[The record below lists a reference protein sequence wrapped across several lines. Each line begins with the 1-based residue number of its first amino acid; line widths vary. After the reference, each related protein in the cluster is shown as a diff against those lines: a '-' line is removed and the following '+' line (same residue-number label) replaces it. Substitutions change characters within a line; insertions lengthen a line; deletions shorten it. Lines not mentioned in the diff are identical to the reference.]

1 MGQHHHL
8 PHQKIMKKLYV
19 DQITRAM
26 NTAHKDNYQDV
37 VYATAS
43 LKWMAEKIESYLNK
57 CLNVEDGQCNLTW
70 RHDECKM
77 LMDILYD
84 ITEDVKYKE
93 KTWRF
98 DPNQSSLWD

>member
-1 MGQHHHL
+1 
-8 PHQKIMKKLYV
+8 MKKLYV

>member
-1 MGQHHHL
+1 
-8 PHQKIMKKLYV
+8 MKKLYV

-43 LKWMAEKIESYLNK
+43 LKWMAEKIEFYLNK

-70 RHDECKM
+70 KHDECKM

-93 KTWRF
+93 NTWRF